1 MAFASICL
9 AVAATLSI
17 QPDRRQFFR
26 YEAFN
31 LSCAVSG
38 NFSGWTVMRNASEEF
53 SPCENWGRPNRSS
66 CINRSVYK
74 SDNGRY
80 WCQSEQG
87 ECSNTLDIRIHT
99 GVVIL
104 ESPALPVMEGD
115 NVMLRCSYKER
126 YDPNASSDFPA
137 VFYQNDTFFGKR
149 SEGKMIL
156 QKVSM
161 SSKGF
166 YKCQHP
172 TKGESLPSWLE
183 VKEKPKPISNNPLPL
198 MTTSSLVCTIV
209 LFIIY
214 TIIFILCAMI
224 YRRWARARAEAKRRD
239 SGLLKP
245 YN

>member
-38 NFSGWTVMRNASEEF
+38 NFSGWKVMRNASEEF

-183 VKEKPKPISNNPLPL
+183 VKGKTNFCWTSFCPEKA
-198 MTTSSLVCTIV
+198 TLVHIQT
-209 LFIIY
+209 
-214 TIIFILCAMI
+214 
-224 YRRWARARAEAKRRD
+224 
-239 SGLLKP
+239 
-245 YN
+245 